1 MINSYVRSNNNKYI
15 INLIGDRDH
24 LDVNKDLKEKN

>member
-15 INLIGDRDH
+15 INLIGH
-24 LDVNKDLKEKN
+24 LYLLDVNKVKW